1 MNYDIIVSKENPLP
15 IEYYENVKFKKIYNS
30 EDKEIILEERTLE
43 NYLKL
48 KSVLGKRNIKI
59 DIVRGLYEQKQPV
72 IKNFLAEDNSE
83 YLTGLSFDIKIEDD
97 PRIVDAILKTVLE
110 DYGFILRKKD
120 GNIYTIRQ
128 VSTYA
133 SKKINQYGITLEE
146 YSKWINFELLDY
158 GRYHRR
164 LGKIIF
170 NAKNPVA
177 IHNSIARTKC
187 GFDVEHYSI
196 GNGPHHIVVVGG
208 THGCEIISVDFV
220 TKLMEEISLGRGEY
234 KDVDLDYF
242 TFDFFPLHNPE
253 GFIISTSAIN
263 QVVSNELN
271 PEEKEKK
278 CKEFYLAF
286 RQDDINS
293 VKNEHQ
299 DEPKLHHQMFKDV
312 TWECIPQKYEK
323 LRENV
328 RVMYESYNFPAGSIV
343 DWRSNGSGV
352 ELNAN
357 TPDNPRFRYV
367 MEGIRDYGKLRYNTI
382 ARNFP
387 GPIGVP
393 SANPVHFE
401 FEPENERLF
410 EFIARLYAKGE
421 YYGMFTYHGTAGA
434 IIYKPYNYTESDHL
448 YEKLGK
454 LKERNYSER
463 INSMIANTYSAD
475 TTYRTS
481 GLRMTDHV
489 DLSGC
494 GDLLRSVYPG
504 VILVELSKMGGNP
517 ISPYG
522 DIFGNYR
529 NVIKDNL
536 KAFSSSL
543 KTIQSLEKLMYANYF
558 EDVSK
563 KRR

>member
-1 MNYDIIVSKENPLP
+1 MLNEIIAELGAYYDEKDNNLL
-15 IEYYENVKFKKIYNS
+15 NS
-30 EDKEIILEERTLE
+30 ILEETTNNALFLSNLDNNE
-43 NYLKL
+43 DNKNLL
-48 KSVLGKRNIKI
+48 KSEIKECVKTIYLRRGTEHNQSLNANGENVTFI
-59 DIVRGLYEQKQPV
+59 DP
-72 IKNFLAEDNSE
+72 
-83 YLTGLSFDIKIEDD
+83 
-97 PRIVDAILKTVLE
+97 
-110 DYGFILRKKD
+110 
-120 GNIYTIRQ
+120 
-128 VSTYA
+128 
-133 SKKINQYGITLEE
+133 
-146 YSKWINFELLDY
+146 
-158 GRYHRR
+158 
-164 LGKIIF
+164 
-170 NAKNPVA
+170 
-177 IHNSIARTKC
+177 
-187 GFDVEHYSI
+187 
-196 GNGPHHIVVVGG
+196 
-208 THGCEIISVDFV
+208 
-220 TKLMEEISLGRGEY
+220 
-234 KDVDLDYF
+234 
-242 TFDFFPLHNPE
+242 
-253 GFIISTSAIN
+253 
-263 QVVSNELN
+263 
-271 PEEKEKK
+271 
-278 CKEFYLAF
+278 
-286 RQDDINS
+286 
-293 VKNEHQ
+293 
-299 DEPKLHHQMFKDV
+299 
-312 TWECIPQKYEK
+312 YEK